1 MRVCRRS
8 FPALLAAA
16 LVVLPVAIDGQS
28 AKWNPPRT
36 LDGHPDFQ
44 GFWTNDSYVPL
55 ERPDEVKGKEF
66 FTPDE
71 ARAFLKSRVD
81 RLLGQSSQD
90 IHYDDALWQAEPYA
104 KQPTM
109 RTSIIFDPPDG
120 KSPLQ
125 DPHKHVVAVHK
136 RPWSIADAPEVKL
149 VRVRSPAWR
158 CPCSQAASA

>member
-55 ERPDEVKGKEF
+55 ERPDEV
-66 FTPDE
+66 
-71 ARAFLKSRVD
+71 
-81 RLLGQSSQD
+81 
-90 IHYDDALWQAEPYA
+90 
-104 KQPTM
+104 
-109 RTSIIFDPPDG
+109 
-120 KSPLQ
+120 
-125 DPHKHVVAVHK
+125 
-136 RPWSIADAPEVKL
+136 
-149 VRVRSPAWR
+149 
-158 CPCSQAASA
+158 